1 MDVKIGVAED
11 EKMDMSG
18 KAPEVPEIIDVGCPF
33 MKVVR
38 ESIPAEVCGDASIKE
53 LELTFIDA
61 DAVND
66 D

>member
-1 MDVKIGVAED
+1 
-11 EKMDMSG
+11 MDMSG